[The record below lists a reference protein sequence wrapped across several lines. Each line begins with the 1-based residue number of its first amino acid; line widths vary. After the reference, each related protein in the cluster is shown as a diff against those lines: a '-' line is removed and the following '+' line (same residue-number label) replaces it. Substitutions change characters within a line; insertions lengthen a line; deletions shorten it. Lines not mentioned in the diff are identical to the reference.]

1 MMEVCFPERVVTD
14 TLFFD
19 RKRFG
24 RNFGGRRRSHGSGAG
39 QRSAGKRK
47 LEQCVR
53 VHAGAIEFDAPVQM
67 RTCGTAGGSH
77 LADDLPRLY
86 EISLFHENL

>member
-1 MMEVCFPERVVTD
+1 MCASTGVVTD

-24 RNFGGRRRSHGSGAG
+24 RDFGGRRRSHRSGAW

-47 LEQCVR
+47 LEQCVG
-53 VHAGAIEFDAPVQM
+53 VHAGAIEFDTPVQM
-67 RTCGTAGGSH
+67 RACGTAGGSN
-77 LADDLPRLY
+77 LADDLTGLY